1 MIKLP
6 LFGEELPWGG
16 GVGDKY
22 LEMLI
27 NSGEREMCIGD
38 RQRFLVAVSSTKKSS
53 QGRKVVYPGWGFVH
67 SGGNS

>member
-6 LFGEELPWGG
+6 LFGEEPPWQGGG

-27 NSGEREMCIGD
+27 SSGEREMCIGD

-53 QGRKVVYPGWGFVH
+53 QGRKVV
-67 SGGNS
+67 